1 MSEPLKIKLTEQGF
15 ETELPAETI
24 IIDNK
29 GNGHSPSDLMI
40 ASLAG
45 CSALVFRNILSKK
58 RMAYTDL
65 WLEATAEKVP
75 EEANRISAVHIH
87 FKITGTD
94 LDATSLDK
102 ALKLVPKHCS
112 MARSVEGSIEITESV
127 EIISE

>member
-1 MSEPLKIKLTEQGF
+1 
-15 ETELPAETI
+15 
-24 IIDNK
+24 
-29 GNGHSPSDLMI
+29 
-40 ASLAG
+40 
-45 CSALVFRNILSKK
+45 
-58 RMAYTDL
+58 MAYTDL